1 MRNLGELS
9 FEKGMLHVLSDLET
23 DTAWL
28 CGQFE
33 ANGET
38 ATFYL
43 NTVQL

>member
-38 ATFYL
+38 AIIDFNAVL
-43 NTVQL
+43 L